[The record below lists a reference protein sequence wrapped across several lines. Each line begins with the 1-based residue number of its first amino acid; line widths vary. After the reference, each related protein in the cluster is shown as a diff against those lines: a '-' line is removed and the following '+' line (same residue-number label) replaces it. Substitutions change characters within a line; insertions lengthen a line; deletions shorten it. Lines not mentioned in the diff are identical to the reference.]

1 MALPPVGSSTSMNVA
16 NGSFE
21 TAVKGDAA
29 TTKTTTGGAVDSAST
44 DGSIKPG
51 QGDFQD
57 TNRYQIDE
65 DLFE

>member
-1 MALPPVGSSTSMNVA
+1 MALPPVGSSTSTNIA

-21 TAVKGDAA
+21 KAVQGDAA
-29 TTKTTTGGAVDSAST
+29 TTKATTGGALENAST

-57 TNRYQIDE
+57 TNRYKIDE